1 MESRMGPTCH
11 CAVQHGQS
19 GEGASQ
25 TGRVPPRSADLPN
38 CHSGARALAVQTE
51 RELLSWRAVGC
62 QKWGLGTGLGLG
74 SKRPRVGSSV
84 LLLTSS
90 TASSKLL
97 NLPLQFP
104 NLQNGEAT
112 VTLTSTLQDGLRCRV
127 TCF

>member
-1 MESRMGPTCH
+1 M
-11 CAVQHGQS
+11 
-19 GEGASQ
+19 
-25 TGRVPPRSADLPN
+25 
-38 CHSGARALAVQTE
+38 E
-51 RELLSWRAVGC
+51 RELLSWRAVGW
-62 QKWGLGTGLGLG
+62 QKWGVETGLGLG
-74 SKRPRVGSSV
+74 NKNPRVGSSA

-90 TASSKLL
+90 TALSKLL